1 MNKTKDSIW
10 RSILVT
16 LIVAILLISIILAVT
31 AIASL
36 LIHHGLTVAGVNIPF
51 ESLMFILAPFTVALI
66 SLQRT
71 ENR

>member
-10 RSILVT
+10 KSILVI
-16 LIVAILLISIILAVT
+16 LITAILLIALILFITAV
-31 AIASL
+31 ASL

-71 ENR
+71 KNK

>member
-10 RSILVT
+10 KSILVI
-16 LIVAILLISIILAVT
+16 LIVAIILIALILFIT

-36 LIHHGLTVAGVNIPF
+36 LIHHGLKVAGVNIPF

-71 ENR
+71 ENK